1 MFLPLRLFL
10 SLLVP
15 MLLGPG
21 ALATAAAAAPVP
33 DTMAQRALAC
43 TGCHGTQGRA
53 RPDGYV
59 PRLAGKPAGYLY
71 TQLVAFREGRRRHQ
85 TMAHLLETLDE
96 AMLRAL
102 AGHFA
107 ALALPYPPPAQAAP
121 APADARRAEQLVR
134 HGDAQAAL
142 PACADCHGAA
152 LTGIA
157 PQVPGLLGLPRDYL
171 LAQLG
176 AWRHGQRQTQ
186 APDCMADIARRLPL
200 DDVAR
205 LAQWL
210 AAQPMPAV
218 ASAATHAPARWPL
231 PCAGLPR

>member
-1 MFLPLRLFL
+1 MLPL
-10 SLLVP
+10 LVSG
-15 MLLGPG
+15 LLGLG
-21 ALATAAAAAPVP
+21 SAAAAPPSPVP

-71 TQLVAFREGRRRHQ
+71 AQLLAFREGRRHHQ

-107 ALALPYPPPAQAAP
+107 ALDLPHPPPALALP

-134 HGDAQAAL
+134 IGDARQGL

-152 LTGIA
+152 LTGVA

-171 LAQLG
+171 VAQIG
-176 AWRHGQRQTQ
+176 AWRHGRRQTR

-210 AAQPMPAV
+210 AAQPVPA
-218 ASAATHAPARWPL
+218 AAGAAAQAPARWPL
-231 PCAGLPR
+231 ACAGLPR